1 MQIRESQ
8 IAQDHPRP
16 CCHVDPSHKVHAH
29 GAYRRLANYLLAV
42 VAKYLMVPRWLCVT
56 CGRTISVLPDRM
68 LPYRPVSVGDLEK
81 YFDGQA
87 NETAPAPTPAV
98 VGALK
103 EGCLKRA
110 WHRFTLRLTA
120 LAAGLGQLMQRG
132 DLADARHFW
141 RGLRRWG
148 NLREILRLLS
158 ADFQTSLLLDY
169 QCIRP
174 WPPPERAPF

>member
-1 MQIRESQ
+1 MQLRASQ
-8 IAQDHPRP
+8 LSQATRP
-16 CCHVDPSHKVHAH
+16 CCQVDRSHKVHAH
-29 GAYRRLANYLLAV
+29 GHYRRLVNYLVAV
-42 VAKYLMVPRWLCVT
+42 VAEYLKVPRWLCVT
-56 CGRTISVLPDRM
+56 CGRTLSVLPDEV
-68 LPYRPVSVGDLEK
+68 LPYRPVPVSTLQQH
-81 YFDGQA
+81 FDARA
-87 NETAPAPTPAV
+87 NEAPAPSGAV
-98 VGALK
+98 LL

-148 NLREILRLLS
+148 NLQEILRLLS

-174 WPPPERAPF
+174 WAVP